1 MSPEFSRTVRSDTLG
16 SNPRAMEIGADE
28 AERAALARR
37 FGLVSVDRLSAELS
51 LVRRGEEVVAT
62 GRLSAAVVQS
72 CVATEEPV
80 AAEIDEPFDIRFR
93 PHPQGSGGEEEIELG
108 EGELDVIFYDG
119 ALVDV
124 GEAAAETLALALDPF
139 PRSPAAEQALR
150 EAGVM
155 SEEEAKPAGALAG
168 LKDLL
173 GKK

>member
-1 MSPEFSRTVRSDTLG
+1 MSPEFSRTVRIDTLG
-16 SNPRAMEIGADE
+16 GGPRAIEIGANQD
-28 AERAALARR
+28 ERAALARR
-37 FGLVSVDRLSAELS
+37 FGLVSVERLSAEAS
-51 LVRRGEEVVAT
+51 LVRRGDEVFAT

-80 AAEIDEPFDIRFR
+80 PAVIDEPFEIRFR
-93 PHPQGSGGEEEIELG
+93 PHPEGGGGEEEIELG

-119 ALVDV
+119 ALIDV
-124 GEAAAETLALALDPF
+124 GEAAAETLALSLDPY

-150 EAGVM
+150 EAGVK

-173 GKK
+173 GKR